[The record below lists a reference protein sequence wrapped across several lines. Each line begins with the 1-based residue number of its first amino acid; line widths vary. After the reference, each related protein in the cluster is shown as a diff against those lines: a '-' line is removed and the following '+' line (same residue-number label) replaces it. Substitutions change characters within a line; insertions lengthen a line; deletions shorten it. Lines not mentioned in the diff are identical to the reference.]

1 MNPSIVAAM
10 DAYMY
15 KVLETMGKRITRV
28 DRSRFTA
35 LGDRPFWTAH
45 VHWPMTV
52 EEASKALTGSWRSLD
67 QIVPQYVSTDVE
79 EVRRL
84 MHLYTLTLLINGLE
98 HNLERLDRALQEVN
112 W

>member
-1 MNPSIVAAM
+1 MNPLILAAM

-15 KVLETMGKRITRV
+15 KVLETMGKRITRA
-28 DRSRFTA
+28 DRSRFTE
-35 LGDRPFWTAH
+35 LGSRPFWTAH
-45 VHWPMTV
+45 THWPMTV
-52 EEASKALTGSWRSLD
+52 EEASKALSGAWRSLD
-67 QIVPQYVSTDVE
+67 QIVPQYVPTNVE

-98 HNLERLDRALQEVN
+98 HNLERLNRALQEVS